1 MEVIVMAMDAKVSLM
16 NEMERALAAHITT
29 NDTQTVLSLLADT
42 LQCYK
47 LEKIDAAGAA
57 PDDMLDAYCSALSVE
72 GRSPKTIDRYRYI
85 MGRFSQ
91 SAAAPTRQV
100 TVYHLRKYLADEK
113 ARGISDR
120 TLEGYRQVFSAYF
133 GWLHREGLIAQNPAG
148 NLSAIK
154 YAKKEKDIFTDA
166 DIERMKFS
174 CASVRD
180 RAIVHFL
187 RATGCRISE
196 MTQLNRDD
204 VDFANLECKVLGK
217 GNKERVV
224 YLDAVAGMVLQNYL
238 KNRTDACPALFI
250 GKGSDRLT
258 PHGVRFMLSKLGQ
271 ASQVQHVHPHKFR
284 RTTATNLIR
293 HGMPIQEVA
302 AILGHDK
309 LDTTMQYVVLD
320 KSTIKSSY
328 RKYA

>member
-1 MEVIVMAMDAKVSLM
+1 MAMDAKVSLL
-16 NEMERALAAHITT
+16 NEMERALGAHITQ
-29 NDTQTVLSLLADT
+29 NDAQTVLSLLADK
-42 LQCYK
+42 LQSYDLIK
-47 LEKIDAAGAA
+47 NEDATPGT
-57 PDDMLDAYCSALSVE
+57 DDMLDAYCSALDVE
-72 GRSPKTIDRYRYI
+72 GRSAKTIARYRYI
-85 MGRFSQ
+85 ISRMMQ
-91 SAAAPTRQV
+91 AVKAPTREI
-100 TVYHLRKYLADEK
+100 TVYHLRRYLANEK

-120 TLEGYRQVFSAYF
+120 TLDGNRQVFSAYF
-133 GWLHREGLIAQNPAG
+133 GWLHREGLIASNPVG
-148 NLSAIK
+148 NLGAIK
-154 YAKKEKDIFTDA
+154 YAKKEKDIFTDT

-174 CASVRD
+174 AACIRD

-204 VDFANLECKVLGK
+204 VDFVNLECRVLGK
-217 GNKERVV
+217 GNKERTV
-224 YLDAVAGMVLQNYL
+224 YLDAVAGMVLQGYL
-238 KNRTDACPALFI
+238 KSRTDACPALFI
-250 GKGSDRLT
+250 GKGSERLT
-258 PHGVRFMLSKLGQ
+258 PGGVRFMLCKLGQ
-271 ASQVQHVHPHKFR
+271 ISQVDHVHPHKFR